1 MAIYSRCVQCKRD
14 QKVTSKTCN
23 NCGAILGQRYSVK
36 VRDAHTKKWKTKQV
50 SSLSLAK
57 KVEAKF
63 KVQMLEGKLFDQRKP
78 NEFSFSKYLDYA
90 KQHKKSWKDDQSR
103 WSLYIAGKGH
113 DSNQGIQQI
122 LSDMQH
128 LSPAT
133 RRHAFTL
140 IRRVYNWHIQQG
152 LWHQENPVKGIK
164 LPRFDNRVSNI
175 LNQEQLKTF
184 VEHLNQWENRRAAL
198 AILFA
203 IYTGRRKG
211 EIMGLEWQDISY
223 DLQFITCRNTKNGET
238 MSFPLNSSA
247 ITVLREARSLK
258 ESSEFVFCSS
268 TGDYYYN
275 GLSLA
280 WNRLRKRLK
289 REGTLDVTSIRFHDL
304 RHTYAS
310 HLASSGQVDI
320 YTLKTLLGHKDIA
333 LTERYSH
340 LSNERLKKS
349 TEVLDSIL

>member
-1 MAIYSRCVQCKRD
+1 MAISLRCTKCKTNYRLN
-14 QKVTSKTCN
+14 QKKCNRCNEPLGSKY
-23 NCGAILGQRYSVK
+23 QVRVK
-36 VRDAHTKKWKTKQV
+36 DPV
-50 SSLSLAK
+50 SGKFKSKMVDSLPLAK
-57 KVEAKF
+57 KVESKL
-63 KVQMLEGKLFDQRKP
+63 KVQMLEGELFNQKKP
-78 NEFSFSKYLDYA
+78 NEFSFTRYLNHA

-103 WSLYIAGKGH
+103 WNKHIKGKKH
-113 DSNQGIQQI
+113 DSSQGIQQI

-128 LSPAT
+128 LKPAT
-133 RRHAFTL
+133 RRHVFTL

-152 LWHQENPVKGIK
+152 LWHLENPVKGIR

-184 VEHLNQWENRRAAL
+184 IEYLNEWENRRAAL

-211 EIMGLEWQDISY
+211 EIMSLEWQDISH

-247 ITVLREARSLK
+247 ISVLREARGLK
-258 ESSEFVFCSS
+258 NGSQYVFCSS

-289 REGTLDVTSIRFHDL
+289 RQGTLDYNIDQIS
-304 RHTYAS
+304 
-310 HLASSGQVDI
+310 
-320 YTLKTLLGHKDIA
+320 
-333 LTERYSH
+333 
-340 LSNERLKKS
+340 
-349 TEVLDSIL
+349 